1 MSADC
6 HLHQSDSLTRVQ
18 LCNSLFELCDTWTRS
33 LDAEEYVRFLG
44 LLLDRVCI
52 RGADGLTYACGH
64 VAPQR
69 SGLLIATRLHPNAS
83 LMASFMLIR
92 YAWRDQAEISFDS
105 SLAMDGNGRGAID
118 EGGQGGEG
126 EATGDTLETA
136 LHPRTERL
144 RRHTERR
151 LERQGAIK
159 TIQSA
164 QRGKRGRHK
173 ASTRERCG
181 RFGRF

>member
-1 MSADC
+1 M
-6 HLHQSDSLTRVQ
+6 HVLTPTAERDRAARD
-18 LCNSLFELCDTWTRS
+18 LAELARAA
-33 LDAEEYVRFLG
+33 LDDHWAVAAIPAERRA
-44 LLLDRVCI
+44 LLLERADGAALRPGDGLGEPI
-52 RGADGLTYACGH
+52 ADGLA
-64 VAPQR
+64 
-69 SGLLIATRLHPNAS
+69 LLGTA
-83 LMASFMLIR
+83 
-92 YAWRDQAEISFDS
+92 YE
-105 SLAMDGNGRGAID
+105 LAAL
-118 EGGQGGEG
+118 GQ
-126 EATGDTLETA
+126 LETA

>member
-1 MSADC
+1 M
-6 HLHQSDSLTRVQ
+6 
-18 LCNSLFELCDTWTRS
+18 
-33 LDAEEYVRFLG
+33 
-44 LLLDRVCI
+44 
-52 RGADGLTYACGH
+52 TYACGH

-69 SGLLIATRLHPNAS
+69 SGLLIATRLHLNASLMASGLHPNASLMASGLHPNASLMASGLHPNASLMASGLHPNAS

-92 YAWRDQAEISFDS
+92 YAWRDEAEISFDS

-118 EGGQGGEG
+118 EGDQGGEG

>member
-1 MSADC
+1 
-6 HLHQSDSLTRVQ
+6 
-18 LCNSLFELCDTWTRS
+18 
-33 LDAEEYVRFLG
+33 
-44 LLLDRVCI
+44 
-52 RGADGLTYACGH
+52 
-64 VAPQR
+64 
-69 SGLLIATRLHPNAS
+69 
-83 LMASFMLIR
+83 MASFMLIR
-92 YAWRDQAEISFDS
+92 YAWRDEAEISFDS

-118 EGGQGGEG
+118 EGDQGGEG